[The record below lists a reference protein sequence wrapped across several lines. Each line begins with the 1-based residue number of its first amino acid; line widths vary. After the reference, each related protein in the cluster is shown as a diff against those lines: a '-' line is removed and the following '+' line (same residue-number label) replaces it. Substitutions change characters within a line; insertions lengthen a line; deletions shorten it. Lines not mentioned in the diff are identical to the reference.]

1 MTTPVRLTDRAPLS
15 VEERVAL
22 LCDPS
27 VTPLPKRGNE
37 GEVECHSR
45 VNVCLK
51 NKDILPPMSK
61 DHFDNGCTRC
71 AAESRR
77 INC

>member
-1 MTTPVRLTDRAPLS
+1 MTTPVSLTDRAPLS

-45 VNVCLK
+45 V
-51 NKDILPPMSK
+51 S
-61 DHFDNGCTRC
+61 
-71 AAESRR
+71 
-77 INC
+77 